1 MSTTISGDTGVT
13 FPNASVQSVA
23 VSQATPF
30 SVTASAIGGA
40 EIQLPEATNNG
51 VSYVAFKA
59 PNSLAGITEWTLP
72 AADGTNGQL
81 IQTNGSGILSFT
93 NPTSFASPLAVVG
106 NSTAGAEIRLPEDT
120 DNGANYVAIKAPNAL
135 AANFTL
141 TLPIADG
148 TNGQFLQ
155 TNGSG
160 QLAFAAVV
168 IPTTKV
174 WTTIT
179 STGTYTVPAGVTS
192 IRIYAFGG
200 GANGSAGSGGGGG
213 GCAFGDLTVT
223 PGDVITS
230 TFTGKNVVVS
240 RSATTLMTANGAT
253 TQSGATA
260 TINSGGSFSF
270 SAAYT
275 GGSGGSSFGG
285 GGSSAS
291 PLGNGYNGGGTQGG
305 GGGWGGTGGTG
316 NTNGS
321 GYPSGGG
328 GGGVGGAGSGGSSV
342 NGGYSGG
349 GGGSGG
355 LANFSDENNPV
366 NGPARNSITQ
376 AWTDPLMVAMEMYG
390 AGGTPSPGDG
400 NLNTTVP
407 GGASATNGGG
417 GGGGSRNGTFSRT
430 RGGDGGAGGGG
441 GGAGAFSIGGG
452 GKGGF
457 GGGGG
462 GANDTGGSSSKG
474 GAGGYGGG
482 GGSGSSTNGIGG
494 DPIVLI
500 YA

>member
-72 AADGTNGQL
+72 AADGTNGQ
-81 IQTNGSGILSFT
+81 
-93 NPTSFASPLAVVG
+93 
-106 NSTAGAEIRLPEDT
+106 
-120 DNGANYVAIKAPNAL
+120 Y
-135 AANFTL
+135 
-141 TLPIADG
+141 
-148 TNGQFLQ
+148 LQ
-155 TNGSG
+155 TNGTG
-160 QLAFAAVV
+160 QLTFASVSPGGTTGQIQFNNAGVFGGVTAV
-168 IPTTKV
+168 PAANGGTGLTTPGTAGNILTSNGTAWVSQALANTTRV

-230 TFTGKNVVVS
+230 TFTGKDVVVS

-275 GGSGGSSFGG
+275 GGSGGSSRGG

-316 NTNGS
+316 NINGS

-328 GGGVGGAGSGGSSV
+328 GGGVGGAGSGGSTV

-400 NLNTTVP
+400 NLNTSVP